1 MGDLFHEDVADEQLA
16 AIFNMMQTCN
26 NHIFLLLTKRP
37 QRMGAFWKL
46 WFDAYDGLFKLSA
59 TTALPNVYLGVT
71 VETQDQMWRVEKLLE
86 IPAAKRFVSFEPLLG
101 PIGVEQREIVRYP
114 LWLIDQLDGVIVGG
128 ESGPGARPMHPDW
141 VRGIRDQCVQ
151 AGVPF
156 TFKQWGEWAPEEA
169 ISEND
174 RIVAGAHDRW
184 GTVDL
189 DGRLWE
195 LTTPW
200 TSIDLQTGE
209 MTKDPEEA
217 VMWRVGK
224 KAAGRELD
232 GQVWDQ
238 WPWDMISEI

>member
-1 MGDLFHEDVADEQLA
+1 MWIPANECVAAQYWIGVE
-16 AIFNMMQTCN
+16 
-26 NHIFLLLTKRP
+26 R
-37 QRMGAFWKL
+37 R
-46 WFDAYDGLFKLSA
+46 
-59 TTALPNVYLGVT
+59 LPDWVWPGVT
-71 VETQDQMWRVEKLLE
+71 VENQDNVWRIGELLK
-86 IPAAKRFVSFEPLLG
+86 IPAAKHWASLEPLLSQ
-101 PIGVEQREIVRYP
+101 INFKEQKPPCSHKGCYHHVSHPCEGCGRVQGFIPLHLLGGIV
-114 LWLIDQLDGVIVGG
+114 VGG
-128 ESGPGARPMHPDW
+128 ESGPGARPMYPDW
-141 VRGIRDQCVQ
+141 ARGIRDDCVE
-151 AGVPF
+151 AGVPY
-156 TFKQWGEWAPEEA
+156 TLKQWGEWAPEEA

-174 RIVAGAHDRW
+174 RIVAGANDRW

-209 MTKDPEEA
+209 TTKDPEEV

-238 WPWDMISEI
+238 WPWDVIGREK